1 MNQAEAISQI
11 SKALSMLTHQVTQ
24 ENFAGFLSTN
34 RLLEDLISP
43 AFAII
48 LPAPSLRNLNAGG
61 QNNAFL
67 DLGDGTT
74 RVGIQVTSEHT
85 ATKITGTLQGII
97 HNQLYS
103 QYDRVI
109 FFLLCAD
116 RPKFVKRTREGWT
129 KLTHGKLNFIPER
142 DIIALP
148 QLLALIAGKPYPD
161 IIKIQNLF
169 AHSIFGQEYV
179 DVLAAA
185 LRTTNK
191 HLDYEKRTARY
202 IPGVFT
208 ETRETKQLCRCFC
221 HPVLFFRRSVE
232 IADKLNLRSW
242 NSFLDRAG
250 LPPLPIPDFAS
261 VSYEPTLAGVQA
273 ASANIRQTFEPLR
286 NVIKSYKDRA
296 QRSALDETIPPSKKP
311 FYDENRHVLVNEMGI
326 IPYYLRDVEDEAQL
340 TEKSVFFLTGRAG
353 QGKTNLLCDL
363 VENFLLKHEIPCA
376 FLSARELGLKQNS
389 DLAQTIC
396 DHIFGKK
403 IATLEEAAELLSKE
417 ALRLQKPFIL
427 VIDGL
432 NEHRDIKLFGQQL
445 EAVVDL
451 LLQYAGVKC
460 LFSCRSEFFEQRF
473 SRMINGHLRSE
484 TFLCEATEGR
494 LEREERAELVNAYF
508 EFFSV
513 DRERVADH
521 IRETLAQDMLLL
533 RFFCVVYG
541 SFDKPKGYI
550 QPNVNHFYREEL
562 FESYLKGKLQTA
574 EVFLQSVTTTI
585 SPVSENQKLI
595 RVLEICA
602 EQMVSKW
609 EFGNVPMNV
618 IPAELHDALYS
629 LLDEELII
637 RQDASA
643 PESEATSSEA
653 INFTFDEFRD
663 FMLSQY
669 LVRRVFAGSQAEF
682 IRLISKA
689 DPEREQPTE
698 GLKRFLFYAA
708 RKKKNV
714 AFGKFYRSQP
724 WYSDVYHREVFNLDS
739 RNLDAQDSDA
749 VRKRL
754 ESGPPNDEAMQIA
767 RALAYRWNR
776 NRWPVLNLGLLLD
789 HVEKAGPT
797 AYQDLISK
805 AIGGHDFRRSN
816 SVATA
821 FFSFV
826 SEQMHDLKA
835 RFSIYEDVVRLLIML
850 LPIESTYTLSSPAYD
865 VLVRVV
871 EQQPEQTTTML
882 LGSLRLRFEEHQ
894 PFVWRLLYEAMRSR
908 PDDRIL
914 AAVDAALSKEQSP
927 QSLREIK
934 RIREAFPSAEGEQ

>member
-1 MNQAEAISQI
+1 
-11 SKALSMLTHQVTQ
+11 
-24 ENFAGFLSTN
+24 
-34 RLLEDLISP
+34 
-43 AFAII
+43 
-48 LPAPSLRNLNAGG
+48 
-61 QNNAFL
+61 
-67 DLGDGTT
+67 
-74 RVGIQVTSEHT
+74 
-85 ATKITGTLQGII
+85 
-97 HNQLYS
+97 
-103 QYDRVI
+103 
-109 FFLLCAD
+109 
-116 RPKFVKRTREGWT
+116 
-129 KLTHGKLNFIPER
+129 
-142 DIIALP
+142 
-148 QLLALIAGKPYPD
+148 
-161 IIKIQNLF
+161 
-169 AHSIFGQEYV
+169 
-179 DVLAAA
+179 
-185 LRTTNK
+185 
-191 HLDYEKRTARY
+191 
-202 IPGVFT
+202 
-208 ETRETKQLCRCFC
+208 
-221 HPVLFFRRSVE
+221 
-232 IADKLNLRSW
+232 
-242 NSFLDRAG
+242 
-250 LPPLPIPDFAS
+250 
-261 VSYEPTLAGVQA
+261 
-273 ASANIRQTFEPLR
+273 
-286 NVIKSYKDRA
+286 
-296 QRSALDETIPPSKKP
+296 
-311 FYDENRHVLVNEMGI
+311 
-326 IPYYLRDVEDEAQL
+326 
-340 TEKSVFFLTGRAG
+340 
-353 QGKTNLLCDL
+353 
-363 VENFLLKHEIPCA
+363 
-376 FLSARELGLKQNS
+376 
-389 DLAQTIC
+389 
-396 DHIFGKK
+396 
-403 IATLEEAAELLSKE
+403 
-417 ALRLQKPFIL
+417 
-427 VIDGL
+427 
-432 NEHRDIKLFGQQL
+432 
-445 EAVVDL
+445 
-451 LLQYAGVKC
+451 
-460 LFSCRSEFFEQRF
+460 
-473 SRMINGHLRSE
+473 MINGHLRSE

-513 DRERVADH
+513 DRERVANH

-585 SPVSENQKLI
+585 SPVSENQKFI

-882 LGSLRLRFEEHQ
+882 AWFSPPPIRGASAVRLAASLRGNAQSPGRPH
-894 PFVWRLLYEAMRSR
+894 PSGGGRRLEQRTIPAELARDQADQGSISISRRRAMIKPVVDLSNSTDFIISVPEVILGKQISNPGSR
-908 PDDRIL
+908 PPQLVRLATRKQRIQRHICKITRYQARL
-914 AAVDAALSKEQSP
+914 
-927 QSLREIK
+927 
-934 RIREAFPSAEGEQ
+934 